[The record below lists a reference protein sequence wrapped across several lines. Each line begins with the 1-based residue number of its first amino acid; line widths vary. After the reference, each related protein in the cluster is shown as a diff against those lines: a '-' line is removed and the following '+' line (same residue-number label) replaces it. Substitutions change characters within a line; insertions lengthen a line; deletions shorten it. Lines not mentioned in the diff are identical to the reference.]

1 MNPRNQE
8 IAKIFAGHHVQA
20 AYLFGSRKSE
30 GLAFLAGA
38 KNLPQPDPTSDLDI
52 GILLSHP
59 PTSLFTL
66 HGDLYAAL
74 SDLFRP
80 FDIDIVF
87 LHEVDA
93 LLQFDIIS
101 GHRIFTHDEESTDEY
116 EEYIM
121 KKASDLYQINKRMQH
136 DFYEGI
142 ADGYREIK

>member
-1 MNPRNQE
+1 
-8 IAKIFAGHHVQA
+8 
-20 AYLFGSRKSE
+20 
-30 GLAFLAGA
+30 
-38 KNLPQPDPTSDLDI
+38 
-52 GILLSHP
+52 
-59 PTSLFTL
+59 
-66 HGDLYAAL
+66 
-74 SDLFRP
+74 
-80 FDIDIVF
+80 VF